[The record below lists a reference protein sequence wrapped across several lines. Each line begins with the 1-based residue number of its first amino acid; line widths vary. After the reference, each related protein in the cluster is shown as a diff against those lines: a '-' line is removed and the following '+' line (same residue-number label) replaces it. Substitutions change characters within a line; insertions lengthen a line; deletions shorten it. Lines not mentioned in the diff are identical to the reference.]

1 MRFLITSHPGICLA
15 LAAFLGMAVSAG
27 CASNRL
33 KGVFECPD
41 GVRIRY
47 MAEGEGEPVVL
58 IHGFAVNANLNW
70 RLYGVAQKLAK
81 HYRVITFDNRG
92 HGQSDKPHDPS
103 LYGAELVE
111 DVVRLMD
118 HLGVDR
124 AHVAGYS
131 LGGFIALRLMA
142 SHPDRLCSAV
152 ICAAGWERRE
162 GEHMRQLEEAAN
174 TLESGEGFR
183 MILRSLDPEEKP
195 FGELRILIVDAC
207 LRFLNDTQA
216 MAAAVRSLSAL
227 EVSEAEL
234 RANRVPALSIVGEK
248 DPLKGT
254 VDDLAEVLAN
264 HRVVVLKKANH
275 HTAIRRPRLAKEMH
289 SFFNE
294 HRGCVTAQPV
304 DKFIPDAA
312 EQAAP

>member
-1 MRFLITSHPGICLA
+1 MIPLDSKLIIYLSGV
-15 LAAFLGMAVSAG
+15 AFLVIAAATG
-27 CASNRL
+27 CATNRV
-33 KGVFECPD
+33 KGIFESPD

-47 MAEGEGEPVVL
+47 VAEGRGEPVVL

-70 RLYGVAQKLAK
+70 RFYGVAQKLAK

-92 HGQSDKPHDPS
+92 HGQSDKPHDPT

-118 HLGVDR
+118 HLGVER

-131 LGGFIALRLMA
+131 LGGFITLRLMA
-142 SHPDRLCSAV
+142 SHPERLCSAV
-152 ICAAGWERRE
+152 VCAAGWERRE
-162 GEHMRQLEEAAN
+162 GEHMRQLDEAAN
-174 TLESGEGFR
+174 TLERGDGFR

-195 FGELRILIVDAC
+195 FGELRILVVDAC

-227 EVSEAEL
+227 EVTEAEL
-234 RANRVPALSIVGEK
+234 RANRVPVLSIIGEN

-254 VDDLAEVLAN
+254 VDDLAGVLAN
-264 HRVVVLKKANH
+264 HRVVVLRKANH
-275 HTAIRRPRLAKEMH
+275 HTAIRRPRLVKEML

-294 HRGCVTAQPV
+294 HRGCATAHSA
-304 DKFIPDAA
+304 DESISIAA
-312 EQAAP
+312 EHVAP